1 MKIFSR
7 ALVLPT
13 LLSLVVGAGLT
24 GCDFDK
30 EKGILM
36 AAGSY
41 SDLAVVVSNPNVEP
55 LAQRFVQG
63 LNITKTFVIREES
76 LFNPDIFQANQ
87 LNFAKDYKNTILL
100 LRIGDGGPV
109 EKTVHKLV
117 SDETWNKL
125 ISGSGGMVQLNDPWS
140 TYQTVLVVASK
151 DRNSLSSLLTKKTA
165 KIRKLFEDSSR
176 QRILRRN
183 RYNGLNTHLMNA
195 YRERFGF
202 SLEIPSEFQQNQ
214 LEPDGY
220 PGLEMLQSA
229 PSRGISISW
238 LATEDVD
245 WLMDQREALLVMRQE
260 MGEKLHT
267 EDIIPETL
275 TWQEMELGG
284 RDILKLE
291 GAWTSRRF
299 AGGGAFWCYF
309 IPDPQRQRV
318 ICLDLLVYAPGM
330 DKMVMFRGLEAIAS
344 TFTFH

>member
-1 MKIFSR
+1 M
-7 ALVLPT
+7 LPIL
-13 LLSLVVGAGLT
+13 LLSTGLG

-41 SDLAVVVSNPNVEP
+41 SDLAVVVSNATVEP

-63 LNITKTFVIREES
+63 LNINKTFVIKEES
-76 LFNPDIFQANQ
+76 LFKPDIFPPNK
-87 LNFAKDYKNTILL
+87 LDFAKGYKNAILL

-109 EKTVHKLV
+109 EKTVHKQV

-125 ISGSGGMVQLNDPWS
+125 ISGAGGMVQLNDPWA
-140 TYQTVLVVASK
+140 TYQTVLVVASV
-151 DRNSLSSLLTKKTA
+151 DRNSLSSLLTKKTE
-165 KIRKLFEDSSR
+165 KIRTLFEDSSR

-183 RYNGLNTHLMNA
+183 RYNGLNTHQMNA

-202 SLEIPSEFQQNQ
+202 SLEIPADFKQNQ
-214 LEPDGY
+214 LEPDGF
-220 PGLEMLQSA
+220 PGLELLQSA

-245 WLMDQREALLVMRQE
+245 WLMGQREALLVMRQD
-260 MGEKLHT
+260 MGDKLHT
-267 EDIIPETL
+267 EDIIPETFI
-275 TWQEMELGG
+275 WQEMELGG
-284 RDILKLE
+284 KKVLKLE

-299 AGGGAFWCYF
+299 SGGGAFWCYF
-309 IPDPQRQRV
+309 IPDVQGQRV

-330 DKMVMFRGLEAIAS
+330 DKMIMFRGLDAIAS